1 MSKSDEL
8 KRIKKLY
15 GENFMKL
22 CRSLFPTLL
31 EQEGVLLEILTS
43 SFATNSRTLYDDIV
57 NNGLEYKLKEYVFS
71 KIDVEDK
78 EKKTKVDKSPYE
90 LLDEA
95 GYDLYECK
103 TEKEIQEF
111 KKYYAKGEELC
122 TFRGG
127 RLDRCEVFFAV
138 KKDVENIKRKN
149 FKKPKREDEYG
160 TSVMGIQFNKK
171 GLCTVSIK
179 NRYNHT
185 VNNPDATYGNDLD
198 RIIPGLTQSFT
209 NLLEERGLELNSSNV
224 EKFAIPGW
232 TVAGDGKYY
241 KYNMEIDGIYYCPK
255 NIIIQNGE
263 VKKLENPEKQI
274 LIENFVLDLQNKTL
288 TGYVPKNSDA
298 FLDAFKNIEKID
310 ITKNKEKGT
319 REIIIEKSNQES
331 PITIE
336 IDEHNQIIGYR
347 NLELK
352 ELGYF
357 FLWNNKMLTW
367 LDVPNVEK
375 IGNYVL
381 GSNKGLLELDIPN
394 VEDIGREFLEN
405 NVRLNKMIAP
415 KLKTIGFN
423 SLCENNRL
431 VELDWH
437 NIERIGY
444 DVLRYNYCLTKLNVP
459 QLKSFEGG
467 FLEFNNTLTYLN
479 APKSLKLRMK
489 FSRIIRK
496 NKRELKKENRRKIN
510 SKDIAQL
517 DRENE
522 LTTNEVNFA
531 YRIFNRIRNVFR
543 REDRNNNGR

>member
-31 EQEGVLLEILTS
+31 EQEG
-43 SFATNSRTLYDDIV
+43 
-57 NNGLEYKLKEYVFS
+57 
-71 KIDVEDK
+71 
-78 EKKTKVDKSPYE
+78 
-90 LLDEA
+90 
-95 GYDLYECK
+95 
-103 TEKEIQEF
+103 
-111 KKYYAKGEELC
+111 
-122 TFRGG
+122 
-127 RLDRCEVFFAV
+127 
-138 KKDVENIKRKN
+138 
-149 FKKPKREDEYG
+149 
-160 TSVMGIQFNKK
+160 
-171 GLCTVSIK
+171 
-179 NRYNHT
+179 
-185 VNNPDATYGNDLD
+185 
-198 RIIPGLTQSFT
+198 
-209 NLLEERGLELNSSNV
+209 
-224 EKFAIPGW
+224 
-232 TVAGDGKYY
+232 
-241 KYNMEIDGIYYCPK
+241 
-255 NIIIQNGE
+255 
-263 VKKLENPEKQI
+263 
-274 LIENFVLDLQNKTL
+274 
-288 TGYVPKNSDA
+288 
-298 FLDAFKNIEKID
+298 
-310 ITKNKEKGT
+310 
-319 REIIIEKSNQES
+319 
-331 PITIE
+331 
-336 IDEHNQIIGYR
+336 
-347 NLELK
+347 
-352 ELGYF
+352 
-357 FLWNNKMLTW
+357 
-367 LDVPNVEK
+367 VPNVEK

>member
-1 MSKSDEL
+1 MSQEDEL

-71 KIDVEDK
+71 KLDVEDK

-90 LLDEA
+90 LLDEV

-103 TEKEIQEF
+103 TEEEIQEF

-198 RIIPGLTQSFT
+198 RIILGLTQSFT

-241 KYNMEIDGIYYCPK
+241 KYNMEIGGIYYCPK

-288 TGYVPKNSDA
+288 TGYDLKNKDAFSDA
-298 FLDAFKNIEKID
+298 FENIEKID

-319 REIIIEKSNQES
+319 REIIIKKSNQES

-336 IDEHNQIIGYR
+336 INEHNQIIGYR

-352 ELGYF
+352 ELGDE
-357 FLWNNKMLTW
+357 FLWFNKMLTW

-375 IGNYVL
+375 IGDYVL
-381 GSNKGLLELDIPN
+381 CSNKELLELDIPN

-405 NVRLNKMIAP
+405 NARLKKLIAP
-415 KLKTIGFN
+415 KLKTIGFK
-423 SLCENNRL
+423 SLYVNNGL
-431 VELDWH
+431 VELDWP
-437 NIERIGY
+437 NIERIGCA
-444 DVLRYNYCLTKLNVP
+444 VLRYNYCLKKLNVP
-459 QLKSFEGG
+459 KLKSFEGWV
-467 FLEFNNTLTYLN
+467 LEFNETLTYLN
-479 APKSLKLRMK
+479 APKSPKFRMK

-496 NKRELKKENRRKIN
+496 NKRKLKKENRRKIN

-522 LTTNEVNFA
+522 LTTSEVNFA
-531 YRIFNRIRNVFR
+531 DRIFNRMRNVFR